1 MYFFIIFIETMNNI
15 NVNTT
20 SITFGALMAILGI
33 GMTIVSFLKNNK
45 RDIQVKAT
53 DYALLKSSVEQLRVE
68 NSDLKTEVK
77 DLERELRSDIKR
89 LDEQI
94 ITKIESTNK
103 KIDELKDLIIKSIK

>member
-1 MYFFIIFIETMNNI
+1 MNNI

-20 SITFGALMAILGI
+20 SITFGALLAILGI

>member
-1 MYFFIIFIETMNNI
+1 MNNI